1 MTNEIAVLG
10 QLGLEEP
17 QVDRPDLPQTSD
29 EPPHYIVQEQV
40 PPQNSG
46 FLPHTGDLQQIG
58 LLMIGLFCLS
68 LFLVFKSRKNSSV
81 NAEV

>member
-1 MTNEIAVLG
+1 MTNEITVLG

-46 FLPHTGDLQQIG
+46 FTTH
-58 LLMIGLFCLS
+58 
-68 LFLVFKSRKNSSV
+68 R
-81 NAEV
+81 